1 VEIVEGEGVPAE
13 IHPLVLSP
21 KALFVSVWGQGW
33 VGELLNV
40 KATFGRRIH
49 SGDIVGDFSRSIL

>member
-1 VEIVEGEGVPAE
+1 MGRGRIPAE

-21 KALFVSVWGQGW
+21 KALLLACGDRVGG
-33 VGELLNV
+33 GELLNV

-49 SGDIVGDFSRSIL
+49 SGDIVGDFSRSVL

>member
-1 VEIVEGEGVPAE
+1 MRGRGRVPAE

-21 KALFVSVWGQGW
+21 KALLLACGDRW
-33 VGELLNV
+33 VEELLNM

-49 SGDIVGDFSRSIL
+49 SSDIVGDFSRSVL